1 VNTENEKA
9 MRTLFDEWADKYGLP
24 KEGDLKLVREDCY
37 AAWQAALQSQVS
49 NTDVLEK
56 IVKVADEQPFCS
68 IGHIVE
74 HVVPEIRDALAAPK
88 APQQVSN
95 TTQDGES
102 ASWSEIEV
110 GWLVENGKQGDE
122 LRYRTW
128 RDGLPD
134 WTSDPNEA
142 TRYCRRIDAERAHQ
156 EDIEAWRIAEH
167 AWHGSIQE
175 KWQGPWRLQTDSY
188 MTGQEGVISLVK
200 GKFIDIA
207 YTDGAN
213 QWKLSLP
220 IPTEN
225 QTSPIKLNTQ
235 LSTPPQQQE
244 PSGEVVAR
252 MVHDFPALSKFF
264 AKYALG
270 PMTAPSCLCC
280 GRTTKV
286 EDYAVRHAELPGIII
301 CRACKSA
308 TETSAT
314 PTATASQASREEQMV
329 TLRFD
334 ESGKPT
340 VWCDPEI
347 ADLVD
352 ALNTDNL
359 STVASCSGHGH
370 RPGRI
375 SLKDGRQLLVMNSEQ
390 VATVERLFGID
401 INGASQESAPG
412 QEAVAEVVGVSMLG
426 DNAPLAKHIQTLP
439 GKSVEIG
446 DKLYVAPPTSTAI
459 AAMAF
464 KQAANICNKRGNA
477 EKDLSEAS
485 LAAFNLE
492 EQIKGLLPANAEAE
506 LEALM
511 MKVAEAVDCDP
522 LSDRLTI
529 VRRVLD
535 EKVE

>member
-9 MRTLFDEWADKYGLP
+9 VRDPIAEAIDLLEKSTEPFDKACML
-24 KEGDLKLVREDCY
+24 LR
-37 AAWQAALQSQVS
+37 AALQSQVS

-446 DKLYVAPPTSTAI
+446 NKLYLAPPTSTAI
-459 AAMAF
+459 AAMVI
-464 KQAANICNKRGNA
+464 KQAADLVRESLGGRAGDMLASEILALTPADAKAALEEFAVDMVKRGMSY
-477 EKDLSEAS
+477 EEANHEAGTGEMDE
-485 LAAFNLE
+485 AAR
-492 EQIKGLLPANAEAE
+492 A
-506 LEALM
+506 
-511 MKVAEAVDCDP
+511 
-522 LSDRLTI
+522 I
-529 VRRVLD
+529 VHQVMQ
-535 EKVE
+535 EVGK

>member
-1 VNTENEKA
+1 VQTENEKA
-9 MRTLFDEWADKYGLP
+9 VRDPMRGAFLSWWHASKYMQVVFSS
-24 KEGDLKLVREDCY
+24 DSTRQVAWDS
-37 AAWQAALQSQVS
+37 WQAALQSQVS

-95 TTQDGES
+95 TPQDGWKVTRSIIKECPALIVPQTLLQKLGS
-102 ASWSEIEV
+102 TAQIIP
-110 GWLVENGKQGDE
+110 
-122 LRYRTW
+122 
-128 RDGLPD
+128 LPGF
-134 WTSDPNEA
+134 TEQAANE
-142 TRYCRRIDAERAHQ
+142 
-156 EDIEAWRIAEH
+156 
-167 AWHGSIQE
+167 
-175 KWQGPWRLQTDSY
+175 
-188 MTGQEGVISLVK
+188 M
-200 GKFIDIA
+200 
-207 YTDGAN
+207 AN
-213 QWKLSLP
+213 A
-220 IPTEN
+220 
-225 QTSPIKLNTQ
+225 LN
-235 LSTPPQQQE
+235 STPPQQQE
-244 PSGEVVAR
+244 QSGEATLV
-252 MVHDFPALSKFF
+252 
-264 AKYALG
+264 YALRAAR
-270 PMTAPSCLCC
+270 PFVVLCDNC
-280 GRTTKV
+280 GDEGRK
-286 EDYAVRHAELPGIII
+286 
-301 CRACKSA
+301 
-308 TETSAT
+308 ETLKLIDAAIGNDSSPAT

-446 DKLYVAPPTSTAI
+446 NKLYLAPHTSTAI
-459 AAMAF
+459 AAMVI
-464 KQAANICNKRGNA
+464 KQAADIVVDRAHTPYAKNWDEVA
-477 EKDLSEAS
+477 ETIR
-485 LAAFNLE
+485 N
-492 EQIKGLLPANAEAE
+492 LLPANAEEE
-506 LEALM
+506 LVKVILKVINEAQ
-511 MKVAEAVDCDP
+511 EY
-522 LSDRLTI
+522 TEEG
-529 VRRVLD
+529 VRRALD
-535 EKVE
+535 GEVE